1 LPVQVGVVK
10 RMGILSRMGLIVKTK
25 VSKLLDRYEDSRE
38 VLDYSYEKQL
48 ELIREVRKGIARVAT
63 SKKRL
68 EIQKR
73 KLEAQM
79 EKLDVQARR
88 AVEMGKEELARVA
101 LERKIAL
108 RSQISQL
115 EGEIAT
121 LTAEQQRLEH
131 THGKLAQKIELFRAR
146 KEVLKAR
153 YTAAEAKSEVAESLS
168 GISEEMADVGLAL
181 ERAEEK
187 TEQMSA
193 RAEALDE
200 LMESGVLDDLSVHE
214 DDIDSKLEELSA
226 SAELE
231 RELERLKSEAKE
243 D

>member
-1 LPVQVGVVK
+1 
-10 RMGILSRMGLIVKTK
+10 MGILSRMGLIVKTK
-25 VSKLLDRYEDSRE
+25 ASKLLDRYEDPRE

-48 ELIREVRKGIARVAT
+48 ELIREVRKGIAQVAT

-79 EKLDVQARR
+79 EKLDVQARK
-88 AVEMGKEELARVA
+88 AVEMGKEELARIA

-115 EGEIAT
+115 DGEIAT
-121 LTAEQQRLEH
+121 LTAEQQKLEQ
-131 THGKLAQKIELFRAR
+131 THAKLAQKIEFFRAR

-153 YTAAEAKSEVAESLS
+153 YSAAEAKSEVVESLS

-187 TEQMSA
+187 TEQMGA

-200 LMESGVLDDLSVHE
+200 LIESGVLDDLSAPR

-231 RELERLKSEAKE
+231 RELERLKSEVKE